1 MANYVVDASIVVE
14 ALVTGPYTTNAKAL
28 FQQIKLRDILLA
40 PEFCLLECTNVLWKH
55 MRFHGMTLAQ
65 TQPLISDLQF
75 LLIKR
80 VLMKRLLGGTL
91 QIAAHHNLAVC
102 DAAYI
107 LLAEKMGYPLI
118 TIDTKQSAVAT
129 TVGVNVI
136 PVTTFVL

>member
-1 MANYVVDASIVVE
+1 MASYVVDASVVVE
-14 ALVTGPYTTNAKAL
+14 ALVTGPYTINAKTF
-28 FQQIKLRDILLA
+28 FQRINPRDILFA

-65 TQPLISDLQF
+65 AQPLISDLQS
-75 LLIKR
+75 LPIKR
-80 VLMKRLLGGTL
+80 VLMKRLLDETL
-91 QIAAHHNLAVC
+91 QIAAHHNLAVY

-107 LLAEKMGYPLI
+107 LLAQKIRYPLV

-136 PVTTFVL
+136 PITAFVP